1 MEQLVDYSFETGT
14 FDEVASLDVT
24 VTYTEVLARFGR
36 NERALKIVRS
46 IVDVRDRKLGIL
58 DQRSIYARYLMGVL
72 LNKVKRYE

>member
-1 MEQLVDYSFETGT
+1 MGEGSG
-14 FDEVASLDVT
+14 
-24 VTYTEVLARFGR
+24 AREGR
-36 NERALKIVRS
+36 GGRGQEKVEALKIVRS